1 MFNIINEYTQ
11 NRYLVQLILTLAG
24 IITGLIVRLLI
35 IGIGKIYLKKWD
47 GKTVKML
54 FKHLKGTLYTIFPLV
69 FSLILISNYPEK
81 ELINAPYIKALQIL
95 LITCFAWLVVKLL
108 YFIEEL
114 IYSQYDIAKEDN
126 YRERKI
132 ITQLQYVRK
141 VAVIVVVIIAAS
153 IILLSFDSLK
163 KFGTGLL
170 ASAGIASV
178 IIGFAAQKSLANLLA
193 GIQIAFTQPIK
204 IEDAVFVENEW
215 GWIEEINL
223 TYVVIKIWDLRRLI
237 LPITYFIENPFQNW
251 TRKEANLLG
260 SVFLYTDFRL
270 PVEEL
275 RQELKTILEN
285 EPLWDK
291 KAWVLQ
297 VSDIKEDTMELRA
310 LMTARNSPQTW
321 DLRCSVR
328 EKLIKFISEKYPEY
342 LPKSRVFL
350 QNPDSGDKLKEHKN
364 TPVLNRENND

>member
-1 MFNIINEYTQ
+1 MFDLLKEHTQ
-11 NRYLVQLILTLAG
+11 NPYIIQLVLTIIGIL
-24 IITGLIVRLLI
+24 TGLILRFVI
-35 IGIGKIYLKKWD
+35 ISISNLYLKKRD
-47 GKTVKML
+47 DKTVKL
-54 FKHLKGTLYTIFPLV
+54 IFKHLKGTLYTLFPLV
-69 FSLILISNYPEK
+69 FALFLIANYPEQ
-81 ELINAPYIKALQIL
+81 EIINKAYRKTLQVL
-95 LITCFAWLVVKLL
+95 LIMSFTWLLIKVL
-108 YFIEEL
+108 YFFEEL
-114 IYSQYDIAKEDN
+114 IYSQYDLAKEDN

-132 ITQLQYVRK
+132 VTQLQFTRK
-141 VAVIVVVIIAAS
+141 VALIIVVTISAS
-153 IILLSFDSLK
+153 IILLSFESLK
-163 KFGTGLL
+163 KFGTGIL

-237 LPITYFIENPFQNW
+237 LPITYFIEHPFQNW

-260 SVFLYTDFRL
+260 SVFLNTDFRL

-275 RQELKTILEN
+275 RQELKRILDN

-297 VSDIKEDTMELRA
+297 VTDIKDDTMELRA
-310 LMTARNSPQTW
+310 LMTGRNSPQTW
-321 DLRCSVR
+321 DLRCNVR

-342 LPKSRVFL
+342 LPKSRIFL
-350 QNPDSGDKLKEHKN
+350 QNSDKDHVSPKDISKSVLKKETK
-364 TPVLNRENND
+364 D